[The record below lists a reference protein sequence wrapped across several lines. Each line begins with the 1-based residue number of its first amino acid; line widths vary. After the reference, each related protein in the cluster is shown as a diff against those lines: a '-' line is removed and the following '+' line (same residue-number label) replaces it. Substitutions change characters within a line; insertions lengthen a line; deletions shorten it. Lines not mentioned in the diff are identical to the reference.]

1 MKCAKEVVAVWKEK
15 NDARVLE
22 AVEAITEAI
31 YKKAKESSSYPG
43 ISVRYLRNS
52 SDEEVIDFCDSIY
65 HEQVS
70 RGLFL
75 TTMKSL
81 CYEVGFNS
89 QCIMI
94 TPNPSC

>member
-1 MKCAKEVVAVWKEK
+1 MKCAKEVVAAWKEK
-15 NDARVLE
+15 NDARVLG

-31 YKKAKESSSYPG
+31 YRRAKEYSSYPL
-43 ISVRYLRNS
+43 VTVHYCRNS
-52 SDEEVIDFCDSIY
+52 SNEEVIDFCDSIY
-65 HEQVS
+65 NGQVS

-81 CYEVGFNS
+81 CYEVGFNN
-89 QCIMI
+89 QYITV